1 MDVGVAQQRLLPP
14 AEGVVRDG
22 HRDRHVDADHPRL
35 DVDGEVARGVAVG
48 GEDRRPVAELGGVDD
63 LDRLLVGVGAHDHQD
78 GPEHL
83 LAVHPQAAVHLVQD
97 RRAQPEAVGVLLP
110 RRAVAA
116 PVEDH
121 PCPRLLG
128 VRDPLLDALE
138 RGARD
143 DGPHLRLG
151 IRSRPHDDL
160 LGAGLD
166 GGDQFLLDAADGDDH
181 RQGHAALARRA
192 EGPGADVLGG
202 ELDVRVRHDDRVV
215 VGAAQGLD
223 AFAVGRARVLDDVR
237 HRRGADE
244 ADRVDAVVG
253 EDLAHQRPVARDD
266 VEEAVGQ
273 ARLLVQAGDAERGG
287 GHQGGDL
294 EDEGVARGQRD
305 RVHPHGDH
313 DGEVEGGD
321 ARDHA
326 DRLAERVDV
335 DARGRLVGELA
346 LERRVDPAR
355 EVDGL
360 APPGD
365 LAQGVPV
372 GLPPLAHDDVGQF
385 VLVLDDELA
394 ELEHDVDALGQ
405 RRARPLG
412 LGRARD
418 PDDVVEVGGVR
429 QAQFVDHRARRG
441 ILHGERAGRGRL
453 VLAAVHPEFDCHCRT
468 FRCVHP

>member
-1 MDVGVAQQRLLPP
+1 M
-14 AEGVVRDG
+14 
-22 HRDRHVDADHPRL
+22 
-35 DVDGEVARGVAVG
+35 
-48 GEDRRPVAELGGVDD
+48 
-63 LDRLLVGVGAHDHQD
+63 
-78 GPEHL
+78 
-83 LAVHPQAAVHLVQD
+83 
-97 RRAQPEAVGVLLP
+97 
-110 RRAVAA
+110 
-116 PVEDH
+116 
-121 PCPRLLG
+121 
-128 VRDPLLDALE
+128 
-138 RGARD
+138 
-143 DGPHLRLG
+143 
-151 IRSRPHDDL
+151 
-160 LGAGLD
+160 
-166 GGDQFLLDAADGDDH
+166 
-181 RQGHAALARRA
+181 
-192 EGPGADVLGG
+192 LGG

-223 AFAVGRARVLDDVR
+223 ALAVGRARVLDDVR

-372 GLPPLAHDDVGQF
+372 GLAALAHDDVGQF

-394 ELEHDVDALGQ
+394 EREHDVDTLGQ
-405 RRARPLG
+405 GRARPLG

-418 PDDVVEVGGVR
+418 PDDVVEVDGVR

-441 ILHGERAGRGRL
+441 ILHGESAGRGRL
-453 VLAAVHPEFDCHCRT
+453 VLAAVHPEFDCHCGT